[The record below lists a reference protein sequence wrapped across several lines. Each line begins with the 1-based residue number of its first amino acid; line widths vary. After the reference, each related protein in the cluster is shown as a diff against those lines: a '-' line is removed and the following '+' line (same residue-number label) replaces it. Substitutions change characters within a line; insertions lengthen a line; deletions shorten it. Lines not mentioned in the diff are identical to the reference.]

1 MIATVLSVFF
11 ALLGCCRASNTWMK
25 YDNTSLDGFGDL
37 IQQNDEP
44 NYRSAILNTES
55 SSCTNNSLLCS
66 TWSYC
71 RNGTCECLNIPNYIL
86 NCDSLGQIRSI
97 LTCNCITY
105 NEITSTL
112 EIGSCI
118 YNCNPKKKTISSY
131 FYLLSNA
138 SDWNEI
144 ICGRFNRKGTLC
156 GECKD
161 GFYTAAYSY
170 DLTCIKCTNTASNWL
185 KFVLIAFLPL
195 TVFYCVVLVFRINVH
210 STYLQ
215 GYVLYSQAVTVI
227 YLARNLIIMVKEDHL
242 WFKYIIYST
251 GTLYGIWNLDFF
263 RFFSADI
270 CLQTGSLATVSLELV
285 VAMYPLLLIFI
296 TYGMILMYDRKLY
309 VIVMVW
315 RPFKAF
321 FSLFERNWDFKSSL
335 IDAFST
341 FFFLLSIKCMST
353 CADFLLPVR
362 VYQVVS
368 PLHIHTEYRLYYDAS
383 ISYFGPRHLPYAI
396 LALAVFFIVGLLP
409 TLLLLLFSFK
419 FCQRVL
425 VIFPP
430 TWKIYMHTFVDAIQG
445 FYKDGTETGT
455 HDYRWFAGLIFGARI
470 MFIIMYGVMLNE
482 CFFVAVSAFLVLFS
496 IVFVITDPY
505 KANYNHL
512 SSYFVIF
519 LLLNA
524 SIYTMPCVYRHDD
537 NVIVNAIVIV
547 LLFFVSVI
555 PIVYITILILLWFLH
570 HSKSGWDVFKN
581 LKAKLKG
588 YTKVLT

>member
-86 NCDSLGQIRSI
+86 NCDSLGRIRSI

-185 KFVLIAFLPL
+185 KFVFIAFLHL

-285 VAMYPLLLIFI
+285 VAMYPLLLIFT
-296 TYGMILMYDRKLY
+296 TYGMILMYDRKVY
-309 VIVMVW
+309 FIVMVW

-341 FFFLLSIKCMST
+341 FCFLLSIECMST

-455 HDYRWFAGLIFGARI
+455 HDYRCTVKTR
-470 MFIIMYGVMLNE
+470 ML
-482 CFFVAVSAFLVLFS
+482 L
-496 IVFVITDPY
+496 
-505 KANYNHL
+505 
-512 SSYFVIF
+512 
-519 LLLNA
+519 
-524 SIYTMPCVYRHDD
+524 
-537 NVIVNAIVIV
+537 
-547 LLFFVSVI
+547 
-555 PIVYITILILLWFLH
+555 
-570 HSKSGWDVFKN
+570 
-581 LKAKLKG
+581 
-588 YTKVLT
+588 

>member
-1 MIATVLSVFF
+1 MIATVLFVF
-11 ALLGCCRASNTWMK
+11 ALLGCCRASKTWMK
-25 YDNTSLDGFGDL
+25 YDNTSLEGFGDL

-44 NYRSAILNTES
+44 NYGIAILNTES

-71 RNGTCECLNIPNYIL
+71 RNGTCECLNILNYIL

-118 YNCNPKKKTISSY
+118 YNCNPKKKTIPPY

-144 ICGRFNRKGTLC
+144 VCGRFNRKGTLC

-227 YLARNLIIMVKEDHL
+227 YLARNLVIMVKEDHL
-242 WFKYIIYST
+242 WLKYLTYST

-270 CLQTGSLATVSLELV
+270 CLQTGSLATVSLDLV
-285 VAMYPLLLIFI
+285 VAIYPLLLIFF
-296 TYGMILMYDRKLY
+296 TYGMILLYDRKIY

-321 FSLFERNWDFKSSL
+321 LSLFERNWDFKSSL

-341 FFFLLSIKCMST
+341 FFFLLSMKCMSA
-353 CADFLLPVR
+353 CGDFLLPVR

-396 LALAVFFIVGLLP
+396 LALVVLFIVGLLP

-419 FCQRVL
+419 FCQSFF

-430 TWKIYMHTFVDAIQG
+430 TWKIYMHTFVDTIQG

-470 MFIIMYGVMLNE
+470 MFMIMYGVMLNQ
-482 CFFVAVSAFLVLFS
+482 CFFVAVSAFLVLFL
-496 IVFVITDPY
+496 IVFIIVDPY
-505 KANYNHL
+505 KAKYNHL

-519 LLLNA
+519 ILLIASICTVSLVYPLGANAILNA
-524 SIYTMPCVYRHDD
+524 IIM
-537 NVIVNAIVIV
+537 V
-547 LLFFVSVI
+547 LLVFVSVI

-588 YTKVLT
+588 YTKVFT